1 MKRPVSIGD
10 VLSGGLSFPGL
21 KSMLKEAR
29 IKRVWQG
36 VVGKELARRCEPS
49 FLKDGV
55 LHVRVH
61 SPVWATELRFHAE
74 LIRRRLNQ
82 RLGGN
87 AIERVIFRVGTLKS
101 VADRRRPPEAER
113 RELSDE
119 ESRYIEDTIGSIKDP
134 LLKDAVRRAMQRAF
148 STGGLKR

>member
-1 MKRPVSIGD
+1 MKRPVSIRD

-21 KSMLKEAR
+21 KSMLKEAH

-61 SPVWATELRFHAE
+61 SPVWATELRFHTE

-82 RLGGN
+82 RLGEN
-87 AIERVIFRVGTLKS
+87 AIERVVFRVGTLRTM
-101 VADRRRPPEAER
+101 ADSRRPPEVEKR
-113 RELSDE
+113 GLGDE
-119 ESRYIEDTIGSIKDP
+119 DSRFIEETIASIKDP

-148 STGGLKR
+148 STGELKK